1 MSLRSN
7 SSERLDAGV
16 WVAIAGNPNT
26 GKTSIFNAI
35 TGLRQ
40 KVGNYPGVTVERRT
54 GVVTL
59 PSGRR
64 VRCVDLPGCYSLVAR
79 SHDEQIA
86 HDVLVGQMDDMPEPN
101 LVIIVA
107 DASNLERN
115 LYLASQILDLGIP
128 CVLALNMID
137 VAIDAGLEIDVDRL
151 AREIGAPV
159 VATVAVREEGIDR
172 LLATVERELDRAQ
185 PQATVRRRPWRME
198 EEIERE
204 VARLA
209 EELGQHNV
217 RPGRADAEAIWLLS
231 SVRESDELT
240 GINPHI
246 RQQVLEIQER
256 LERRG
261 TPFRTAEIQARYA
274 WIERVVAACVRR
286 GTPRRTN
293 WTARLDALFTHR
305 IAGPAIFFTVMALVF
320 QSIFAWADPAIGLIE
335 TAFDALADFVR
346 AAMPP
351 GVLRDLI
358 TQGIIAGAGNV
369 VVFLPQILILFFAIN
384 LLEDTG
390 YMARA
395 AFMMDRIMS
404 RVGLHGRAFIPLLSS
419 FACAIPGIMATR
431 TIENRRDRLVTI
443 LVAPLM
449 SCSARLPVYSMVIAA
464 VFDADRRV
472 AGIFTVGGLVL
483 LSMYLLSIVAAITMA
498 FVFKNTI
505 LRGPRPPFVLEM
517 PPYRLPRLRSVLLNM
532 WERAALFLRR
542 AGTVIVAATVVLWA
556 LLSYPRSPELERDFA
571 AERARIQASLLDET
585 ARAAALAELDREE
598 AAARVRASYGG
609 RLGRALEP
617 LIAPLGFDWKIGIG
631 LIGAFSA
638 REVLVSTLGVVYGVG
653 ETDETSAPLR
663 EKLRA
668 DRRPDGTPLFT
679 PLVGLSLMIYF
690 VLACQCVS
698 TLAVVRRETN
708 GWRWPLFM
716 LGYMTALAW
725 IASFAVYQGGRL
737 LGYA

>member
-1 MSLRSN
+1 MSLRSD

-293 WTARLDALFTHR
+293 WTVRLDALFTHR